1 MTSAKD
7 KLEQIGIVAVIVSIL
22 ILGYEIR
29 QNTDTSAAQ
38 AVFELNESARQQLF
52 QEATDPNLAS
62 LISKAE
68 NDFEGLSERERY
80 MYGRWVYAQVN
91 LFESAW
97 RYSRRGVISDAE
109 MEGWK
114 TAFCGYM
121 ARTSFR
127 QVVKSVEVFT
137 PEFAEE
143 SAQWCE

>member
-1 MTSAKD
+1 MTSVKD
-7 KLEQIGIVAVIVSIL
+7 KLELIGIVAVIVSIL

-38 AVFELNESARQQLF
+38 AVFELNESARQTLF

-68 NDFEGLSERERY
+68 KDREALSERERY
-80 MYGRWVYAQVN
+80 MYGRRVFAHVN

-97 RYSRRGVISDAE
+97 RYNRRGVISDAE
-109 MEGWK
+109 MEGWEK
-114 TAFCGYM
+114 AFCGYM

-127 QVVKSVEVFT
+127 QVVKSDEIFT

-143 SAQWCE
+143 SAQWCD

>member
-1 MTSAKD
+1 MTSVKAN
-7 KLEQIGIVAVIVSIL
+7 LELVGVVAVIVSLL

-38 AVFELNESARQQLF
+38 AVFELNESARQTLF

-62 LISKAE
+62 LINKAE
-68 NDFEGLSERERY
+68 KDFDDLSERERY
-80 MYGRWVYAQVN
+80 MYSRWVYAQVN

-97 RYSRRGVISDAE
+97 RYNRRGVVSDAE
-109 MEGWK
+109 IRGWK

-121 ARTSFR
+121 ARSSFR
-127 QVVKSVEVFT
+127 QVVQSVDIFT

>member
-1 MTSAKD
+1 MTSVKD
-7 KLEQIGIVAVIVSIL
+7 TLELVGIVAVIVSLL

-38 AVFELNESARQQLF
+38 AVFELNESARQTLF
-52 QEATDPNLAS
+52 QEATDPDLAS

-68 NDFEGLSERERY
+68 KDFEGLSERERY
-80 MYGRWVYAQVN
+80 MYGRWVFAHVN

-97 RYSRRGVISDAE
+97 RYGRRGVISDAE
-109 MEGWK
+109 MKGWK

-121 ARTSFR
+121 ARESFR
-127 QVVKSVEVFT
+127 QVVESVEVFT
-137 PEFAEE
+137 PEFAED

>member
-1 MTSAKD
+1 MNSIKD
-7 KLEQIGIVAVIVSIL
+7 KLELVGIAAVIASLL

-38 AVFELNESARQQLF
+38 AVFELNESARQTLF

-62 LISKAE
+62 LIQKAE
-68 NDFEGLSERERY
+68 KDFEALNERERY
-80 MYGRWVYAQVN
+80 MYGRWVFAGVN

-97 RYSRRGVISDAE
+97 RYNRRGVIGDAE
-109 MEGWK
+109 MSGWK

-121 ARTSFR
+121 SRPSYR
-127 QVVKSVEVFT
+127 LVVQSVEAFT
-137 PEFAEE
+137 PEFADE

>member
-1 MTSAKD
+1 MTSVKD
-7 KLEQIGIVAVIVSIL
+7 KLELIGIVAVIVSIL

-38 AVFELNESARQQLF
+38 AIFELNESARQTLF
-52 QEATDPNLAS
+52 QEATDPNLVS
-62 LISKAE
+62 LIRKAE
-68 NDFEGLSERERY
+68 EDIEALNEQERY
-80 MYGRWVYAQVN
+80 MYGRWVFAHVN

-97 RYSRRGVISDAE
+97 RYSRRGVISEAE
-109 MEGWK
+109 MKGWQ

-121 ARTSFR
+121 ARPSFR
-127 QVVKSVEVFT
+127 QVVQSVEVFT

>member
-1 MTSAKD
+1 MASVKD
-7 KLEQIGIVAVIVSIL
+7 KLELVGIIAVIISLL

-38 AVFELNESARQQLF
+38 AVFELNESARQALF
-52 QEATDPNLAS
+52 QEATDPDLAS

-68 NDFEGLSERERY
+68 NSFEDLSERERY
-80 MYGRWVYAQVN
+80 MYGRWVFASVN

-97 RYSRRGVISDAE
+97 RYSRRGVIGDAE
-109 MEGWK
+109 MKGWK
-114 TAFCGYM
+114 SAFCGYM
-121 ARTSFR
+121 ARASFR
-127 QVVKSVEVFT
+127 QVVRSVEAFT